1 MKKYMKAHWMEYVF
15 ALLLIGIASVG
26 ISYVF
31 GYSFSTNDDAML
43 RNIVCGNYTG
53 EPDAHLIYI
62 MYPLGWIWKTLYG
75 LAPAIPWYDL
85 TMVGLHYICWFLLVV
100 RVMQLVPK
108 KAAKVVAAILALGV
122 IAIID
127 LPYLVMHQ
135 YTILA
140 AVLASVAIFWLIT
153 GKEKSGKEY
162 WIDRIVC
169 ILLMILCLWLRKQIF
184 IMALPIGFLILWREF
199 WGAHKQNKKQCLK
212 NIGIF
217 LGIIGL
223 LTALSFAAEHFA
235 YSSEQWEDFKVY
247 NEARTEIYDYYGVPK
262 YDEYEQAYADIGI
275 GYGDWVV
282 LDHYDTGLIADLT
295 TDKLSKIAEWSVAE
309 KKESQQYY
317 SVLRKGL
324 YSVTEVLFYNQV
336 QPVGLILSILYVLG
350 VLFAYKYND
359 KNGFLCLCAML
370 LFQAVFIGYFMEQ
383 GRFPERISYGLYFMQ
398 VCYLAGMILQ
408 SVSFRDGFTKKADFR
423 LPATIGLC
431 LAVLLIVGFYRVRIT
446 LNENNVIRGEV
457 QDWEYVNDYFE
468 ANADKKY
475 CIITKSFVFSK
486 ELMFQDEKSESDN
499 LIRLGSWV
507 QNSPLEENHN
517 NRIGVS
523 DLAESI
529 HTNSDI
535 CLVEEANA
543 DLWWLESYLAG
554 TGKTPVT
561 VDVLTTPGGREFA
574 IIQLQ

>member
-75 LAPAIPWYDL
+75 FAPAVPWYDL

-153 GKEKSGKEY
+153 GKEQSGKEY

-350 VLFAYKYND
+350 VLCAYKYND

-408 SVSFRDGFTKKADFR
+408 SVSFRDAFAKKADFR

-523 DLAESI
+523 NLAKSI
-529 HTNSDI
+529 QTNPDI
-535 CLVEEANA
+535 CLVEDANA

-554 TGKTPVT
+554 SGKTPVT